1 MNNFGA
7 DPTTQMMGLG
17 AVGEVRAGPDGN
29 LYQWVE
35 GYDGLGN
42 PIGFWRRLRRLARS
56 AVSRVPAVAAARAAL
71 RMAAGPQPGSY
82 PQPAR
87 AAVEGWG
94 LGADELTQMMGLGTL
109 GEVRAAPDG
118 NLYQWIEGY
127 DGLGNPFG
135 FWKAIR
141 RRVKRFVRKA
151 MPIVQNLTPF
161 VPGLGPAVAAGLKV
175 ATPYLKQAGVMG
187 VDGLGALYQAP
198 DGSLYQVQGL
208 ADEADLRGWDGLG
221 DDDLR
226 GLGALYQAPDGSL
239 FQVQG
244 LADDELRAWD
254 GLDDDDLNGLDADD
268 ELRGWGLAADDD
280 LNGLDADDELRGF
293 AADEELRGWGLAAD
307 DDLNGLDADDELR
320 GWGLAADD
328 DLNGL
333 DDVDGY
339 VPDTGMN
346 GLEAYVPEQA
356 PQTRWF
362 TPPGQAPE
370 LWRPLW

>member
-17 AVGEVRAGPDGN
+17 AVGEVRGGPDGS

-56 AVSRVPAVAAARAAL
+56 AVSRVPAAL
-71 RMAAGPQPGSY
+71 RMAAGPQPGY
-82 PQPAR
+82 DPQPAP

-109 GEVRAAPDG
+109 GEVRAGPDG
-118 NLYQWIEGY
+118 NLYQWVEGY

-161 VPGLGPAVAAGLKV
+161 VPGLGPVVAAGLKT

-208 ADEADLRGWDGLG
+208 ADEADLRGWN
-221 DDDLR
+221 

-254 GLDDDDLNGLDADD
+254 GLDDDDLRGLDADDELRGFAADD

-307 DDLNGLDADDELR
+307 DDLR
-320 GWGLAADD
+320 
-328 DLNGL
+328 GL